1 MDKVNF
7 TMKRR
12 NLLTAAL
19 ALALL
24 MPQHD
29 ALATTEVPSEENA
42 SEEFTSEDNGSS
54 QNPSTEEAPAGEV
67 PEVSSVEDGT
77 YDEGQSEELPSEEVP
92 ADQGEGGYPETSDE
106 ETQEQSP
113 AGTEV
118 ASPYINS
125 VSVSEQSF
133 EPGDLV
139 TVTIEGTS
147 SSVLNGATATFQ
159 RTSGS
164 DTASIDISSFNI
176 TDHGN
181 GYFTATATYQLPDDL
196 GDASYSLSGVTLA
209 DQAGGYNTISNA
221 DMNFGTGFEVVSP
234 VPEDITPPNLISMYT
249 DKEVYAPGDT
259 VTVTVE
265 GGDESE
271 IDQMWGAFSDA
282 NGGSENGTY
291 RLDNIYITQNPL
303 GNYVGVGTFTISED
317 APDATYN
324 LNFVGISDV
333 HGNESYFNQYD
344 YGVSFDIVNGEG
356 AEKNEPELV
365 DITSD
370 KTSYKAGE
378 SAVIEVTAADDSE
391 IIGVTADFV
400 TEDDPDGQTYS
411 TELSNIEK
419 DEDGNYVA
427 STEVQLPEKL
437 TGEKIMLT
445 GITIVDVN
453 ENVGKYD
460 SGDAPELSFS
470 VTEAENVPGDGVA
483 DPDEADA
490 SDRDSSEEDTSEEIA
505 ADDDTKG
512 GFLSSSGIFSEN
524 VILPAAVLLIF
535 GLTVLFVVVPL
546 RKRR

>member
-7 TMKRR
+7 RMKKR
-12 NLLTAAL
+12 NLLTAAV
-19 ALALL
+19 ALTLF
-24 MPQHD
+24 MPQND
-29 ALATTEVPSEENA
+29 ALATTEVPSEENT
-42 SEEFTSEDNGSS
+42 SQEFTSENNGSS
-54 QNPSTEEAPAGEV
+54 QNPSTEEAPAESVPDAASVEEAPSDGGQPSSELPAGEGEGYPEASGEV
-67 PEVSSVEDGT
+67 PE
-77 YDEGQSEELPSEEVP
+77 EE
-92 ADQGEGGYPETSDE
+92 AY
-106 ETQEQSP
+106 P

-125 VSVSEQSF
+125 VSVSGQSF

-147 SSVLNGATATFQ
+147 GSVLNGATATFQ

-164 DTASIDISSFNI
+164 DTAAIDISSFNI

-196 GDASYSLSGVTLA
+196 GNASYSLTGVTLA

-271 IDQMWGAFSDA
+271 IDQMWGAFSDV

-317 APDATYN
+317 APEATYD

-333 HGNESYFNQYD
+333 HGNEGYFNQYD

-370 KTSYKAGE
+370 KTAYKAGE
-378 SAVIEVTAADDSE
+378 AAVIEVTAADDSE

-400 TEDDPDGQTYS
+400 AEGDADGQVYS
-411 TELSNIEK
+411 TELSAIEQ

-437 TGEKIMLT
+437 AGETIKLT
-445 GITIVDVN
+445 DITIVDVN
-453 ENVGKYD
+453 ENVGKYSSED
-460 SGDAPELSFS
+460 TPELSFD

-490 SDRDSSEEDTSEEIA
+490 ADGDASEEDTSEEIA
-505 ADDDTKG
+505 ADDETKG

-524 VILPAAVLLIF
+524 VILPAVVLLIF